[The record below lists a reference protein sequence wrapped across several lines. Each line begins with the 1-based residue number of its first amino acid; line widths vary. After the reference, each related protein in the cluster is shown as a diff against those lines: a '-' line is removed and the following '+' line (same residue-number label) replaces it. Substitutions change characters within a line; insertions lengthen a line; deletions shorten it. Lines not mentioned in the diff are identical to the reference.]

1 MKKASMS
8 GKCSK
13 MGVLFYNSL
22 FSAVFMF
29 SFFTVEY
36 VYLSRQ
42 AVLAEGGQW
51 RPGLYLHTGGT
62 TYIHTYIHTYIQ

>member
-29 SFFTVEY
+29 CFFAMEN

-42 AVLAEGGQW
+42 VVQVEGAQW
-51 RPGLYLHTGGT
+51 RPGLYLHSGSF
-62 TYIHTYIHTYIQ
+62 IALFSSMLRC